1 MKKIIILSL
10 LLLAPQAQSEAEL
23 SFKDNGMIVTLS
35 AMKAIVPPTNVT
47 VLEPH
52 EQKLMQFSA
61 ISVNALFDHL
71 FGKSWQKNEQVLF
84 TANDGYQSSIPVKT
98 FLEHNSFL
106 AYKKTNRTNFQ
117 IINYLQNKEQAQ
129 LGPFYLIWDNI
140 NKSKDLFPA
149 SLWPYQIIAIEFVT
163 FAEKFPKVSP
173 PASSDAPTKRGFVVF
188 KNFCMNCHSI
198 NGNGGKKMID
208 LNYPINVTE
217 YMKEEQ
223 LKKLIR
229 NPISVSPYRRMP
241 AFPNVENREQQ
252 IDDLIAYLKTMAAH
266 KLK

>member
-1 MKKIIILSL
+1 MKKILILFL

-23 SFKDNGMIVTLS
+23 NFKDKRMIVKLS
-35 AMKAIVPPTNVT
+35 TMKTHVPSTNVT

-71 FGKSWQKNEQVLF
+71 FGKSWQQHEQVLF

-98 FLEHNSFL
+98 FLQYNSFL
-106 AYKKTNRTNFQ
+106 AYQKTNKTNFQ

-140 NKSKDLFPA
+140 NKSKDLFHA
-149 SLWPYQIIAIEFVT
+149 SLWPYQVIAIEFVT

-173 PASSDAPTKRGFVVF
+173 PKNSDAPTQRGFEVF

-198 NGNGGKKMID
+198 NGDGGKKMID
-208 LNYPINVTE
+208 LNYPSNVTE
-217 YMKEEQ
+217 YMEEAR

-229 NPISVSPYRRMP
+229 DPMSVSPYKRMP

-266 KLK
+266 KK

>member
-1 MKKIIILSL
+1 MKKILILSL
-10 LLLAPQAQSEAEL
+10 LLLAPQAQSEAQL
-23 SFKDNGMIVTLS
+23 SFKDNGMIVKLS
-35 AMKAIVPPTNVT
+35 TMKAIVPPTNVT

-71 FGKSWQKNEQVLF
+71 FGKSWQKHEEVLF

-106 AYKKTNRTNFQ
+106 AYKKTNKANFQ
-117 IINYLQNKEQAQ
+117 IINYLQNKEHAQ

-140 NKSKDLFPA
+140 FDAK
-149 SLWPYQIIAIEFVT
+149 LWPYQVIAIEFVT

-173 PASSDAPTKRGFVVF
+173 PANSNAPTKRGFVIF
-188 KNFCMNCHSI
+188 RNFCMNCHSI

-208 LNYPINVTE
+208 LNYPVNVTE

-229 NPISVSPYRRMP
+229 NPLNVSPYRKMP

>member
-1 MKKIIILSL
+1 MKKLLILSL

-23 SFKDNGMIVTLS
+23 NFKDKGMIVKLS
-35 AMKAIVPPTNVT
+35 TMKAIVPPTNVT

-71 FGKSWQKNEQVLF
+71 FGKSWQQHEQVLF
-84 TANDGYQSSIPVKT
+84 TASDGYQSSIPVKT

-106 AYKKTNRTNFQ
+106 AYKRTNKANFQ

-140 NKSKDLFPA
+140 FSAN
-149 SLWPYQIIAIEFVT
+149 LWPYQVIAIEFVT
-163 FAEKFPKVSP
+163 FAEKFPKLLP
-173 PASSDAPTKRGFVVF
+173 PENSDAATKRGFLVF
-188 KNFCMNCHSI
+188 KDFCMNCHSI

-208 LNYPINVTE
+208 LNYPVNVTE
-217 YMKEEQ
+217 YMEEAR

-229 NPISVSPYRRMP
+229 DPMSVSPYKKMP